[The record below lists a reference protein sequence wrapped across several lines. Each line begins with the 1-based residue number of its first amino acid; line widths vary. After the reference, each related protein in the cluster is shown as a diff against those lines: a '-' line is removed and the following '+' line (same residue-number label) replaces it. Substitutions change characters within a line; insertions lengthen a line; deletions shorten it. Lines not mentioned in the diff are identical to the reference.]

1 MQNNFAAIPGFGGTL
16 NLGKPGLAA
25 GTNAG
30 TIQLV
35 AATNYAINGVMY
47 SKAITNNI
55 AVTASPIQAAD
66 TTALYLIAADAAG
79 TITVYKGPDVLN
91 ADLAAGNKVLQYSDL
106 VPSTVAVLGE
116 MKVVT
121 VAVTFT
127 AGTTAL
133 NAAGVTTTFTDLFQ
147 RRPSPLLS

>member
-1 MQNNFAAIPGFGGTL
+1 MSNNRASIPEFGGTV

-30 TIQLV
+30 TIQLA

-47 SKAITNNI
+47 TKAITNNI
-55 AVTASPIQAAD
+55 TVNALPVQAAD
-66 TTALYLIAADAAG
+66 TTSIYLIAADAAG
-79 TITVYKGPDVLN
+79 AITVYQGAPVLT
-91 ADLAAGNKVLQYSDL
+91 ADLAAGNKVLQYPDI
-106 VPSTVAVLGE
+106 PTTVAPLGE

-133 NAAGVTTTFTDLFQ
+133 NAAGVTTTFVDLFQ
-147 RRPSPLLS
+147 RRPQPLLS